1 MRTLPLAALLLLAC
15 AGCKRGPS
23 VVGKWEANT
32 SGGTLAVEFK
42 EDGGFAWST
51 TIRGKTIAVT
61 GDYKLDGDSLVL
73 TRKEIDAPGMRP
85 EDVTRA
91 KATPTFGEP
100 LTMKVVA
107 VSADEISLAGLP
119 KSMSK
124 GAVTLK
130 RAKG

>member
-23 VVGKWEANT
+23 VVGKWGAT
-32 SGGTLAVEFK
+32 ASGGTLEVEFK
-42 EDGGFAWST
+42 EDGNFAWST
-51 TIRGKTIAVT
+51 TIRGKTIAVR
-61 GDYKLDGDSLVL
+61 GDYKLDGDTLSL

-85 EDVTRA
+85 EDVARA
-91 KATPTFGEP
+91 KATPAFSEP
-100 LTMKVVA
+100 LRVKVVA

-119 KSMSK
+119 KAVSP

-130 RAKG
+130 RLKG